1 MIGRTT
7 KWILSAGMV
16 GALAGCGDSTTGGT
30 DGGTPAMD
38 RTYDY
43 VVNSLSIDDSTS
55 AMMPHTGFNLDGR
68 FSPTAMRDRM
78 PLDCDHGDFFSAI
91 DSDQNGDA
99 QGMPCMG
106 GAAGC
111 RGGVDNQLPELAGA
125 AMMLINIRESI
136 RTQVSSG
143 ALSLIVRVSG
153 VSSLMNDS
161 SVRVQIF
168 QGRPMFPACTS
179 IGMVN
184 QPYAL
189 DSSSSTYNGG
199 QGTSFMGSIVNGRL
213 RVTPGGGGTFN
224 LPLPPIMGRS
234 ISVPLSNA
242 QIRVSLT
249 ENNGTNGNLGGAV
262 NRTDILNAL
271 VAIPQAMMF
280 RSVIE
285 SLINGLVDTATPVGG
300 MGGSCEGMA
309 GAIGMGLG
317 LTMVKANVQATP
329 VMGAQAGMCG
339 SM

>member
-1 MIGRTT
+1 
-7 KWILSAGMV
+7 
-16 GALAGCGDSTTGGT
+16 
-30 DGGTPAMD
+30 
-38 RTYDY
+38 
-43 VVNSLSIDDSTS
+43 
-55 AMMPHTGFNLDGR
+55 
-68 FSPTAMRDRM
+68 
-78 PLDCDHGDFFSAI
+78 
-91 DSDQNGDA
+91 
-99 QGMPCMG
+99 
-106 GAAGC
+106 
-111 RGGVDNQLPELAGA
+111 
-125 AMMLINIRESI
+125 
-136 RTQVSSG
+136 
-143 ALSLIVRVSG
+143 
-153 VSSLMNDS
+153 
-161 SVRVQIF
+161 
-168 QGRPMFPACTS
+168 
-179 IGMVN
+179 MVN